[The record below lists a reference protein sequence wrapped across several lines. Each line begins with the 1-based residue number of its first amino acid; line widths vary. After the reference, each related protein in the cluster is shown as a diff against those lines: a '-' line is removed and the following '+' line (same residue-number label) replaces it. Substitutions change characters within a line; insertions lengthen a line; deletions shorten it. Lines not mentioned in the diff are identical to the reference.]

1 MAVSNPQATL
11 KSLLKGD
18 DAVNSVKKI
27 KEKIDELP
35 KDDQVIALKA
45 LKNTTL
51 RNLEESLFGATPM
64 SLKSPNIYEQET
76 ALGSFTRILEE
87 GTDSTLAV
95 IREVFSDDPNVAK
108 TVEES
113 LKFLGE
119 SNIPRR
125 LKSKPTSSD
134 TADNLKNDIST
145 GILLVFGYMN
155 PQATGVRR
163 IVAPKIEEL
172 ENLQK
177 QARMDTVALILSK
190 PEEFARMVEKMTPG
204 MGTQARNTL
213 VEMFVRGS
221 QTEFR
226 TSETN
231 DNLEQAM
238 P

>member
-1 MAVSNPQATL
+1 
-11 KSLLKGD
+11 
-18 DAVNSVKKI
+18 
-27 KEKIDELP
+27 
-35 KDDQVIALKA
+35 
-45 LKNTTL
+45 
-51 RNLEESLFGATPM
+51 
-64 SLKSPNIYEQET
+64 
-76 ALGSFTRILEE
+76 
-87 GTDSTLAV
+87 
-95 IREVFSDDPNVAK
+95 
-108 TVEES
+108 
-113 LKFLGE
+113 
-119 SNIPRR
+119 
-125 LKSKPTSSD
+125 PTSSD

-155 PQATGVRR
+155 PRATAARR
-163 IVAPKIEEL
+163 VIAPKMEEL